1 MLNENRKGQAIMQK
15 ISTTSGG
22 FARPVTQLLMMLVVI
37 ALVIAG
43 LWLALPLLQVVF
55 YSNPWLNGVIIG
67 VFALGVLSCIWQVI
81 QIFSSVTW
89 LDDFVRA
96 RPGLEYT
103 AAPRLLAP
111 LAALLGGRGA
121 KTTISSSSAA
131 SIMDSIA
138 TRVDEARDITRYLGN
153 LLIFLG
159 LLGTFYGLATT
170 VPAMVDTIR
179 SLTPQEG
186 ESGTDVFAKLM
197 SGLESQLGGMG
208 TAFSSSLL
216 GLAGSLVV
224 GLLELFASHGQNR
237 FYRELEDWMTT
248 ITRLGFGA
256 GEGDAG
262 GEMAQI
268 AAVLD
273 SLAGQMEALQTLHS
287 QAELSRA
294 MLEERLGALVDGIDR
309 LAVNLAANQS
319 SRSESLLARMAE
331 GQDRLVKA
339 LAPEDG
345 SAGPDAEQRMRLRS
359 IDVQLLRILEEL
371 AAGRQESMTELRAD
385 LGALTAAVRQLARG
399 PAGRV

>member
-1 MLNENRKGQAIMQK
+1 MVTGKPQRAGHMQK
-15 ISTTSGG
+15 ISTTHGG
-22 FARPVTQLLMMLVVI
+22 FARPVSQLFMMLAVVG
-37 ALVIAG
+37 LVVAG
-43 LWLALPLLQVVF
+43 AWYILPMLEEVF
-55 YSNPWLNGVIIG
+55 RANPELNGVIVG
-67 VFALGVLSCIWQVI
+67 VFAIGVLSCFWQVM
-81 QIFSSVTW
+81 QIFQSVTW

-111 LAALLGGRGA
+111 LAALLGARGA

-131 SIMDSIA
+131 SIMDSVA

-179 SLTPQEG
+179 GLTPQEG

-248 ITRLGFGA
+248 ITRLGFGG
-256 GEGDAG
+256 GETEAG
-262 GEMAQI
+262 GEMAQV
-268 AAVLD
+268 AAVMD

-309 LAVNLAANQS
+309 LAVNMAANTS
-319 SRSESLLARMAE
+319 NRTESLLSRMAE
-331 GQDRLVKA
+331 GQDRLVA
-339 LAPEDG
+339 VLAPEDG
-345 SAGPDAEQRMRLRS
+345 SAGLDAEQRMRLRS

>member
-1 MLNENRKGQAIMQK
+1 MQK
-15 ISTTSGG
+15 ISTTHGG
-22 FARPVTQLLMMLVVI
+22 FARPVSQLFMMLIVILLVVG
-37 ALVIAG
+37 G
-43 LWLALPLLQVVF
+43 LWLALPLLEVVF
-55 YSNPWLNGVIIG
+55 QANPYLNGVIVG
-67 VFALGVLSCIWQVI
+67 VFAIGVLSCFWQVI
-81 QIFSSVTW
+81 QIFQSVTW

-111 LAALLGGRGA
+111 LAALLGARGA

-131 SIMDSIA
+131 SIMDSVA

-179 SLTPQEG
+179 GLTPQEG
-186 ESGTDVFAKLM
+186 ESGTDVFSKLM
-197 SGLESQLGGMG
+197 TGLESQLGGMG

-248 ITRLGFGA
+248 ITRLGFGG
-256 GEGDAG
+256 GESEAG
-262 GEMAQI
+262 GEMAQV

-309 LAVNLAANQS
+309 LAVNMAANTS
-319 SRSESLLARMAE
+319 NRTEGLLSRMAE
-331 GQDRLVKA
+331 GQDRLVA
-339 LAPEDG
+339 VLAPEDG

>member
-1 MLNENRKGQAIMQK
+1 MQK
-15 ISTTSGG
+15 ISTTHGG
-22 FARPVTQLLMMLVVI
+22 FARPVSQLFMMLIVILLVVG
-37 ALVIAG
+37 G
-43 LWLALPLLQVVF
+43 LWLALPLLEVVF
-55 YSNPWLNGVIIG
+55 QANPYLNGVIVG
-67 VFALGVLSCIWQVI
+67 VFAIGVLSCFWQVI
-81 QIFSSVTW
+81 QIFQSVTW

-111 LAALLGGRGA
+111 LAALLGARGA

-131 SIMDSIA
+131 SIMDSVA

-179 SLTPQEG
+179 GLTPQEG
-186 ESGTDVFAKLM
+186 ESGTDVFSKLM
-197 SGLESQLGGMG
+197 TGLESQLGGMG

-248 ITRLGFGA
+248 ITRLGFGG
-256 GEGDAG
+256 GESEAG
-262 GEMAQI
+262 GEMAQV

-309 LAVNLAANQS
+309 LAVNMAANTS
-319 SRSESLLARMAE
+319 NRTEGLLSRMAE
-331 GQDRLVKA
+331 GQDRLVAA

-345 SAGPDAEQRMRLRS
+345 STGPDAEQRMRLRS

-385 LGALTAAVRQLARG
+385 LGTLTAAVRQLARG